1 MRIYIGLLI
10 ILMLLSLVS
19 PIQSVTY
26 AKELIIKD
34 ELKFEF
40 WSLPWFPQSD
50 KAAELIV
57 KQLEKIGIKLE
68 LRRLE
73 SSIMYPRIQK
83 FDFEAYALATS
94 QSPNPLSMLDSFTSK
109 WAKPDIG
116 AFWGPLEDPEF
127 DELINKIRTTTDP
140 NELKRLVR
148 EAQRRIAF
156 ESGFIPIYLTQ
167 SVKVIRAE
175 WKNYTVMTGGLLEV
189 FDIWSILYMY
199 KSDKP
204 EENVFKIAFPSDVL
218 SLNPFTAVDLRSIWI
233 INLIY
238 DPLVRVD
245 PEFNVVPWL
254 AESWEVSDD
263 GKIYT
268 FKLRKNVKWHDGTPF
283 TADDV
288 VFTFT
293 EGIRQETQRFV
304 GLKDI
309 IESVEKV
316 DDYTVRFVLKN
327 PYPFF
332 LIDLATGYYY
342 IAPKHIAGELDLT
355 QWDNKN
361 PIGTGPFRFV
371 ERTVGEFI
379 VLQKNDDFWMVGV
392 PKITRIIMKVIPE
405 AESRFLAIK
414 KGEVDTERYDTA
426 ITLVKQAEE
435 DPNLNV
441 VTAPGLWLI
450 YIAFNTVNHFYDP
463 KVFQAIHYA
472 IDRQEI
478 VEKANGGF
486 GYPVYTVLNRF
497 WNGDLAA
504 EDIVFEYDPDK
515 AAKLLEEAGWVDV
528 DGDGVREYVGGEK
541 KREEEKPVE
550 TVVKTETVMV
560 TETPEAATKTV
571 TVVETVVKTVR
582 EVETKVETVT
592 QAAGVSGG
600 VVTGL
605 IVVIVVLLGIIVF
618 MASRMRRTAS
628 S

>member
-1 MRIYIGLLI
+1 
-10 ILMLLSLVS
+10 
-19 PIQSVTY
+19 
-26 AKELIIKD
+26 
-34 ELKFEF
+34 
-40 WSLPWFPQSD
+40 
-50 KAAELIV
+50 
-57 KQLEKIGIKLE
+57 
-68 LRRLE
+68 
-73 SSIMYPRIQK
+73 
-83 FDFEAYALATS
+83 
-94 QSPNPLSMLDSFTSK
+94 
-109 WAKPDIG
+109 
-116 AFWGPLEDPEF
+116 
-127 DELINKIRTTTDP
+127 
-140 NELKRLVR
+140 
-148 EAQRRIAF
+148 
-156 ESGFIPIYLTQ
+156 
-167 SVKVIRAE
+167 
-175 WKNYTVMTGGLLEV
+175 MTGGLLEV
-189 FDIWSILYMY
+189 FDIWSMLYMY

-238 DPLVRVD
+238 DPLLRVD

-254 AESWEVSDD
+254 AVSWEVSDD
-263 GKIYT
+263 GKVYT
-268 FKLRKNVKWHDGTPF
+268 FKLRKDVKWHDGTPF

-293 EGIRQETQRFV
+293 QGIAQETQRFV

-309 IESVEKV
+309 IEKVEKV
-316 DDYTVRFVLKN
+316 DDYTVRFILKN

-342 IAPKHIAGELDLT
+342 IAPKHIAGDLDLT

-379 VLQKNDDFWMVGV
+379 VLEKNNEFWIRDA
-392 PKITRIIMKVIPE
+392 PKITRVIMKVIPE

-426 ITLVKQAEE
+426 ITLVKQAEQ

-472 IDRQEI
+472 IDREEI

-504 EDIVFEYDPDK
+504 EDVVFEYNPDK
-515 AAKLLEEAGWVDV
+515 AIQLLEEAGWVDV
-528 DGDGVREYVGGEK
+528 DGDGVREYVGVKEEPKEEK
-541 KREEEKPVE
+541 PKPVE
-550 TVVKTETVMV
+550 TMVETMV
-560 TETPEAATKTV
+560 ETKTV
-571 TVVETVVKTVR
+571 TETIVKTVR
-582 EVETKVETVT
+582 ETAVETVT
-592 QAAGVSGG
+592 VQTGVSGG
-600 VVTGL
+600 IVTGL
-605 IVVIVVLLGIIVF
+605 IVIIVVLLGIIIF
-618 MASRMRRTAS
+618 MASRMRRPAAS
-628 S
+628 